1 MHFYFYFYFSPRRD
15 IGFTGDLCFSPTLIH
30 DKRIKTICGFDYYYY
45 YILLFL
51 PYFSGLWKQK
61 WAVEMY
67 KTSGQVLL
75 SAGVSLI
82 PNEKCIL
89 CDFAWPPFH
98 DGCLW
103 AKAGVYKN
111 PLTEEA
117 AASRRHFHYRCNNWH
132 LGATGCSALTDRLGA
147 GSLSGCMTLTSLPNC
162 RTPGHLPPSS
172 AHGLS
177 KQRGNR
183 QRKQWREALQ
193 VGIAKG

>member
-1 MHFYFYFYFSPRRD
+1 
-15 IGFTGDLCFSPTLIH
+15 
-30 DKRIKTICGFDYYYY
+30 
-45 YILLFL
+45 
-51 PYFSGLWKQK
+51 
-61 WAVEMY
+61 MY

-103 AKAGVYKN
+103 AKAGVYKY

-183 QRKQWREALQ
+183 ENNEGKPYRSALQ
-193 VGIAKG
+193 KARPVFRADTLSILRGLAYSALNSQMSSAPRFTQK